1 MSSFKQKYKILVI
14 SIKKKE
20 KEGFMFRTVDN
31 IKYIYNNTIY
41 CTVCNIHQN
50 WATHF
55 SSVFFLNL
63 SISPAKLSKIIFET
77 LCIFGSKLF
86 YGQLISDSKA
96 LGFSKSSDWHKNWP
110 IFLLYIGITKTLTY
124 FWGAKLLFSDNLSV
138 LTLYFII

>member
-1 MSSFKQKYKILVI
+1 
-14 SIKKKE
+14 
-20 KEGFMFRTVDN
+20 MFRTVDN

-41 CTVCNIHQN
+41 CTVCNIHQS

-96 LGFSKSSDWHKNWP
+96 LGFSKSSGLAQKLAHFPPLYRHNKNVDILLRCEAF
-110 IFLLYIGITKTLTY
+110 IFWRYVCPDPLFYNLACFYILN
-124 FWGAKLLFSDNLSV
+124 F
-138 LTLYFII
+138 